1 MHDELIN
8 LNEIYMQDV
17 VYTAVASNPEA
28 EDFVLY
34 NIIST
39 MLDIPSLETTDKI
52 LSLIKLNK
60 TALKN

>member
-1 MHDELIN
+1 MHDELIHS
-8 LNEIYMQDV
+8 NEIYMQDV
-17 VYTAVASNPEA
+17 VYTAVASNPNA

>member
-8 LNEIYMQDV
+8 SNDIYMQDV
-17 VYTAVASNPEA
+17 VCTAVASNPDA